1 MSRDL
6 LSAGF
11 NAEEVVVVTV
21 SSTSF
26 DAQICTCPAELG
38 QLSVA
43 GVVVVTAKVLVA
55 LRDAVGDSAIGL
67 QSIEAFMQRA
77 SGRIVE
83 DPNGGVTK
91 ACFK

>member
-1 MSRDL
+1 MLRDL

-11 NAEEVVVVTV
+11 NAEKVVVVTV

-43 GVVVVTAKVLVA
+43 GVVVVAAEVFVT
-55 LRDAVGDSAIGL
+55 LRHAVGDSAIGL
-67 QSIEAFMQRA
+67 QSIEAFMQRTL
-77 SGRIVE
+77 GRIVE
-83 DPNGGVTK
+83 DPDGGVTK
-91 ACFK
+91 ACFE